1 MQPKFKKELRQLQFE
16 EIDIDN
22 AIKVVHKEL
31 EKIHNKFIE
40 KFIESIEECL
50 YSANYI
56 REFYKNTISIVVN
69 CQ

>member
-31 EKIHNKFIE
+31 EKFI
-40 KFIESIEECL
+40 
-50 YSANYI
+50 
-56 REFYKNTISIVVN
+56 ISLLRN
-69 CQ
+69 L